1 MKKRSI
7 ITGILF
13 SFLAVIG
20 FCAMFALPFIISL
33 VYSFS
38 RTSGT
43 FQFVGFENYISLFE
57 SSSFQL
63 ACVNTIRFF
72 AAGLIILMVFSI
84 MMAVM
89 MTSLFRY
96 RVKYRSFWFALNLC
110 PMVIP
115 SSAIILFI
123 QIMFE
128 RYGVVN
134 GWLTSWG
141 MEPVDFLHGPA
152 SFWVLVVLYIWK
164 NYSYI
169 MVVLFAGM
177 RQIDNEIYEAAA
189 LDGAGKGKTFF
200 HITLPNIIPFLIFG
214 IIMGIMGIFKS
225 FRESF
230 LMFGEYPH
238 EAAYMLQNFMNNNYY
253 SLNYQRLSS
262 ASVIFFLAISVILII
277 MLKINAKEREL

>member
-7 ITGILF
+7 VTGIVF
-13 SFLAVIG
+13 SFLAIVG
-20 FCAMFALPFIISL
+20 FCALFAVPFIMSF

-43 FQFVGFENYISLFE
+43 FQFVGLQNYILLFE
-57 SSSFQL
+57 SSSFRL
-63 ACVNTIRFF
+63 ACINTIRFF
-72 AAGLIILMVFSI
+72 ATGLIILMVFSI
-84 MMAVM
+84 LMAVM
-89 MTSLFRY
+89 MTNLFRY

-123 QIMFE
+123 QIMLE

-134 GWLTSWG
+134 GLLVSWG
-141 MEPVDFLHGPA
+141 MEPIDFLHGPA

-177 RQIDNEIYEAAA
+177 RQIDNEIYEASA

-200 HITLPNIIPFLIFG
+200 YITLPNIVPFLVFG
-214 IIMGIMGIFKS
+214 TIMGIMGIFKS

-262 ASVIFFLAISVILII
+262 ASVIFFLAISIILIA

>member
-1 MKKRSI
+1 M
-7 ITGILF
+7 ITGVLF
-13 SFLAVIG
+13 SLLAVTG
-20 FCAMFALPFIISL
+20 FCAMFALPFVISF

-43 FQFVGFENYISLFE
+43 FQFVGLENYISLFQ
-57 SSSFQL
+57 SSAFQL
-63 ACVNTIRFF
+63 ACVNTVRFF

-89 MTSLFRY
+89 MTNLFRY

-134 GWLTSWG
+134 GWLASWG

-238 EAAYMLQNFMNNNYY
+238 ESAYMLQNFMNNNYY

-262 ASVIFFLAISVILII
+262 ASVIFFLAISVLLII